1 MRSLNELKELLEKY
15 TNSSL
20 NTQSQIIGLLKAEI
34 GTFELRINEKTAI
47 AQELHKQIK
56 RNESSIDMKD
66 NKLNSLKLRL
76 NEIKKIKNDMNKKI
90 KQYEDINC
98 NNTNL
103 LLTQREKCD
112 LLLNENEK
120 LMISLDEINRKKQ
133 LPIDSNNFFN
143 EETVNNVKINQMT
156 LLINQLENKKSKLQ
170 NQIKED
176 IATVKENK
184 FKVLQD
190 KLKRKKEKNNK
201 LLKEHI
207 KTESSVK
214 ELKEILNDYFNQSKE
229 ISNQLKIIGKEEE
242 LIKKNTLRKEKLYSN
257 LLSNIQ

>member
-133 LPIDSNNFFN
+133 LP